1 MADRIVLVTH
11 AVPMAVWFEG
21 FLDRLF
27 GVPST
32 PARGAF
38 YEGTRLQQ
46 PREDRV

>member
-1 MADRIVLVTH
+1 MIA
-11 AVPMAVWFEG
+11 WFEG
-21 FLDRLF
+21 FLGHLV
-27 GVPST
+27 GVSSI